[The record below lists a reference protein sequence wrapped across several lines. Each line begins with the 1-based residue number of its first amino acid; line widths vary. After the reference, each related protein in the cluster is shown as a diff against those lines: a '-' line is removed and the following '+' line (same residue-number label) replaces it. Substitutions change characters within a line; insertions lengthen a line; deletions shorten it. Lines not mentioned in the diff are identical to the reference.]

1 MNETEKRQKLVDYI
15 NSMNDDEVIE
25 LHNSYCEAAGCEDD
39 RIYSMYELDEL
50 LEGRTPTDILSMGFY
65 GDFRP
70 QHDFFWFNGYGNLQ
84 TADYVTNM
92 PIFAIDIAN
101 YILSEE
107 DSLGNDEI
115 QEILDD
121 EDELQ
126 ELAAKIRAAKTWVEV
141 EDELKALCE
150 AAGMADEYKAADGD
164 NFEAV
169 IYKAAERLGVEV

>member
-1 MNETEKRQKLVDYI
+1 MNETEKRQKIVDYI
-15 NSMNDDEVIE
+15 KDMGIEEKIALHNTYCDAANCMNDCIYAMDEMEEILGGVDTWK
-25 LHNSYCEAAGCEDD
+25 LVDMMRYGNFDFQDD
-39 RIYSMYELDEL
+39 
-50 LEGRTPTDILSMGFY
+50 
-65 GDFRP
+65 
-70 QHDFFWFNGYGNLQ
+70 FWGFNGYGNLDSYD
-84 TADYVTNM
+84 ALELPVY
-92 PIFAIDIAN
+92 AEDIAD

-126 ELAAKIRAAKTWVEV
+126 ALAAKIHAAKTWVEV
-141 EDELKALCE
+141 EDELKTLCE
-150 AAGMADEYKAADGD
+150 AAGMEDEYKAADGD